1 MNLTVS
7 PATFAEKPLLQRL
20 LQLYLYDFSE
30 FENSDVDDLGEYRY
44 PWLEQYWSDP
54 QRSPYI
60 VRVDGKPAG
69 FVLVNDQTV
78 HSDNE
83 WSVAEFFI
91 ARKYRRQGVG
101 RRVARIV
108 FDRQPGRWELQVLE
122 TNRPAQHFWRSVLDD
137 VTHGAFQE
145 ELVAHKQMNL
155 IVMWFDNRE
164 DVES

>member
-1 MNLTVS
+1 MNLSVS
-7 PATFAEKPLLQRL
+7 PASLTEKPLLQRL

-30 FENSDVDDLGEYRY
+30 FENSDVDEQGAYRY

-78 HSDNE
+78 RSDNE
-83 WSVAEFFI
+83 WSIAEFFI
-91 ARKYRRQGVG
+91 AKKYRRQGVG
-101 RRVARIV
+101 QRVARIV
-108 FDRQPGRWELQVLE
+108 FDRQPGSWELQVLE
-122 TNRPAQHFWRSVLDD
+122 TNRPAQHFWRRVLDD